1 MSDDPLREMAR
12 GWCDDEGCLEGWR
25 VDSLTALLHRAVE
38 SECFEGGYRE
48 ARRRNYIEQLEADKE
63 TLEDQIDYHEYVVRC
78 LKPVLD
84 GIKGRLDH
92 HTRLGKEE

>member
-25 VDSLTALLHRAVE
+25 VDSLTALLHRAV
-38 SECFEGGYRE
+38 
-48 ARRRNYIEQLEADKE
+48 ADEMTRYGWDAHVAADEVPNRIKE
-63 TLEDQIDYHEYVVRC
+63 
-78 LKPVLD
+78 
-84 GIKGRLDH
+84 RLNNLIDH